1 MEHATA
7 QDSLM
12 LHELW
17 RACTRGIETIAFW
30 GMDGLDGEQLRARLK
45 TIQHFLLL
53 QRQVEQLAHHAPDR
67 PDRLVALN
75 NAFAG
80 LWQGGGRLPYDF
92 WHLVDLNGPH
102 HAPRGC

>member
-45 TIQHFLLL
+45 TIRHFLLL

-80 LWQGGGRLPYDF
+80 LWQEVDRLSDDF
-92 WHLVDLNGPH
+92 GDFDDLSVTH
-102 HAPRGC
+102 DAPAT